1 MLHIGGHAI
10 IINMFYE
17 VRAQYGTYRS
27 VVPFVETSRGGT
39 IVFQTSQIHISQE
52 VKEHLK
58 IVGMFHH
65 LAHYNKKMEQMM
77 IELLVFKL

>member
-1 MLHIGGHAI
+1 MPSSSTCI
-10 IINMFYE
+10 YE
-17 VRAQYGTYRS
+17 IRTQYGTYRS
-27 VVPFVETSRGGT
+27 VVPFVETSKRGI

-58 IVGMFHH
+58 IVGKFHH
-65 LAHYNKKMEQMM
+65 LAHYNKKMEQMV